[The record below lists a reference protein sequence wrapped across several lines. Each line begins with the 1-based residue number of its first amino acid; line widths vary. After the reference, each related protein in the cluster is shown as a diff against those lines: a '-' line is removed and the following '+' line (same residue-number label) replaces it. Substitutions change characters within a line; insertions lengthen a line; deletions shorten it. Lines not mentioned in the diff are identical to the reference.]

1 MSTQKSLAD
10 YVATPPARDRVVAD
24 CARLVDDE
32 VKAKGGLSGV
42 AIKGAYGTVK
52 AIKPRFV
59 PEVIDTL
66 FDEWVA
72 KLEPYYAKW
81 RSGGTGSLTEFLT
94 ARSDDVA
101 EDLLTVTDERAART
115 KHKTAGKLYSK
126 MRPTAKRNVSAAIP
140 KLGGVMERH
149 IREADGQ
156 GAGAG
161 QST

>member
-1 MSTQKSLAD
+1 
-10 YVATPPARDRVVAD
+10 
-24 CARLVDDE
+24 
-32 VKAKGGLSGV
+32 
-42 AIKGAYGTVK
+42 
-52 AIKPRFV
+52 
-59 PEVIDTL
+59 
-66 FDEWVA
+66 
-72 KLEPYYAKW
+72 
-81 RSGGTGSLTEFLT
+81 LT

-156 GAGAG
+156 DAGAG